1 MPDLASH
8 TLVVAKA
15 SPLRNAFVSWVRALP
30 GEHLVTSTD
39 DAAAALAVV
48 ARHAIDIMVVDASL
62 PAPAQHI
69 LLHHAY
75 DGDPSIRVVMLN
87 TADLPPLPYSSA
99 RKVDQTPS
107 MPSSVTP

>member
-1 MPDLASH
+1 MDFMPASASH

-15 SPLRNAFVSWVRALP
+15 SPLRSAFISWVRSMP
-30 GEHLVTSTD
+30 GEHIVTSTD

-48 ARHAIDIMVVDASL
+48 ARQAIDVMVVDSTL

-69 LLHHAY
+69 LLHHAH

-87 TADLPPLPYSSA
+87 GAEA
-99 RKVDQTPS
+99 V
-107 MPSSVTP
+107 